1 MNRCPPGRADG
12 EEQERCR
19 EGRGVCCLP
28 LAAVPCPAWS
38 LLGAPRCPWD
48 TSPPTPELPQEEAQD
63 LGGVPLLWGAP
74 KLRWGRSWHGLL
86 SCSTLGGLFCPLWCV
101 LGWGR
106 MVLGGPARGSCIPLP
121 PCPWGQHPMQH
132 SRRHGHSVPTAVP
145 PPQPQG
151 QPSPLPLPWGDP
163 RASGTRSRDAAL
175 AASRGPRPSAICSG
189 AGGRAVL
196 TSCWS
201 QGTCELRQ
209 RPEKSLR

>member
-1 MNRCPPGRADG
+1 MGRSRSDA
-12 EEQERCR
+12 
-19 EGRGVCCLP
+19 GRGEGF
-28 LAAVPCPAWS
+28 AAWS
-38 LLGAPRCPWD
+38 LLHHRWEPRGARG
-48 TSPPTPELPQEEAQD
+48 TPAPQ
-63 LGGVPLLWGAP
+63 
-74 KLRWGRSWHGLL
+74 LL
-86 SCSTLGGLFCPLWCV
+86 SCPKRRRRTQGGFPCSGEPQNCAGAAPGTGFCPAAPGGGLFCPLWCV

-121 PCPWGQHPMQH
+121 PSPRGQHPMQH
-132 SRRHGHSVPTAVP
+132 SRRHGPSVPTAVP

-151 QPSPLPLPWGDP
+151 QPSPLPLPWDVP

-175 AASRGPRPSAICSG
+175 AASQGPQPSAICSG